1 MFYQNYQRPAIGAIL
16 DQTPHHP
23 TDRGSSISV
32 STGSQLVVALSK
44 EKPTEVLVE
53 VSVITKKLSKAF
65 QAASSSHW
73 KLMAREKFNKPNS
86 FGRATQFEFF
96 ERELLLKEPRC
107 ETFFFARTLSSKR
120 ESTPCLHW
128 SARTQ
133 TKIKEKN
140 VNRNKFFLS
149 F

>member
-16 DQTPHHP
+16 DQTPHDP

-73 KLMAREKFNKPNS
+73 KLMAREKFNKAELFWQSHTIRILRTRAS
-86 FGRATQFEFF
+86 FKGASMRN
-96 ERELLLKEPRC
+96 LLLRQD
-107 ETFFFARTLSSKR
+107 TFKQERIHSMPALKR
-120 ESTPCLHW
+120 SHSNEDKRKKC
-128 SARTQ
+128 
-133 TKIKEKN
+133 
-140 VNRNKFFLS
+140 
-149 F
+149 